1 MNADSSVVDMNDKPL
16 VSYILLCFNQSEF
29 LQSALNGALSQT
41 YSPLEIIIS
50 DDCSTDNSFELITA
64 VVNNY
69 NGPHKLIINRN
80 SYNVGTSE
88 HLNNAIA
95 KASGDFLVFAS
106 GDDISSE
113 ARVNTLVEYREK
125 SSLTALFSNVIKINE
140 ASQSLGVMFDKPPLF
155 AEQITDVLVGKPYWT
170 IGASFACDKRVFDAF
185 KPLSQNVLQEDGSI
199 VFRALLLGTVG
210 YVDKPLVEYR
220 AHSGSV
226 SQHQSARKRLIL
238 KRSEY
243 YMHVSNLQDA
253 VFIKNGNDD
262 VIEYLNRKKNWAFI
276 KHCFY
281 KLPLC
286 GLFYNKLRIVLGR
299 FKRAL
304 QQ

>member
-1 MNADSSVVDMNDKPL
+1 MNNKPL
-16 VSYILLCFNQSEF
+16 VSYILFSYNQSDFVQAAIE
-29 LQSALNGALSQT
+29 GALSQT

-50 DDCSTDNSFELITA
+50 DDCSTDNTFELITA
-64 VVNNY
+64 VTNNY

-80 SYNVGTSE
+80 NENIGASE
-88 HLNNAIA
+88 HLNCMVR
-95 KASGDFLVFAS
+95 KANGDFLVFAAA
-106 GDDISSE
+106 DDISTVD
-113 ARVNTLVEYREK
+113 RVETLVKHWQRDK
-125 SSLTALFSNVIKINE
+125 NVALFSNVNKINE
-140 ASQSLGVMFDKPPLF
+140 TSQSLGEMFDKKPLF
-155 AEQITDVLVGKPYWT
+155 AERITDVIAGKPYWT
-170 IGASFACDKRVFDAF
+170 IGASFACDKRIFDVFES
-185 KPLSQNVLQEDGSI
+185 LSKNVLQEDGCN

-210 YVDKPLVEYR
+210 YIDKPLVEYR

-253 VFIKNGNDD
+253 TYIKNCNAD
-262 VIEYLNRKKNWAFI
+262 VIKYLNRKKHLAFI
-276 KHCFY
+276 KHCLY